1 MASKANEFDQG
12 QEPLIVED
20 ASTSTTPWTPLFW
33 LPCTFDPVVFTDVM
47 INLIKNP
54 NINSSWLF
62 RADILHDEE
71 GEDALAG
78 PSPVEYQLQIPSF
91 SGFQCK
97 RYMIRKLIPRNTLR
111 DDPLD
116 QTCLIYECT
125 AGDERQTLVVYLPH
139 VSSPDNVPFYHPKV
153 RGIAFLHR
161 WNAQAAASNIS
172 ISYLFFPDLEPTT
185 KLTRTALHL
194 LTVIG
199 KHGEGRVTGYVKR
212 VHHDIVIPQAPFQN
226 RYAALKQKYAKPL
239 IDGWAETTDPLKHVF
254 EDLGIAAFLIE
265 LWAGMYATTITPF
278 PGFVDIGCGNG
289 LLVYILNKEGYA
301 GWGFDA
307 RARKSWE
314 TYNTRVV
321 ISGTEQDSLR
331 QSVLVPSV
339 LLPSP
344 SSTTTDPSLS
354 STAIHPGLFPQG
366 TFIISNHAD
375 ELTPWT
381 PILATLSQ
389 SPFVMIP
396 CCSHNLAGAKYR
408 APPPKDKTKSES
420 AYSSLV
426 AWVEDIAR
434 DCGWEVETE
443 MLRIPSTRN
452 TALLGRRR
460 RIGGKEF
467 GDEEEEVVVEEMERV
482 VRKYGGA
489 EGWVENAMRL
499 VKTGPRGH

>member
-1 MASKANEFDQG
+1 MTTKANEFDRG

-20 ASTSTTPWTPLFW
+20 AATSTTPWTPLFW
-33 LPCTFDPVVFTDVM
+33 LPCSFDAAIFTDVM
-47 INLIKNP
+47 LNLIKNP

-71 GEDALAG
+71 GDQGLAG
-78 PSPVEYQLQIPSF
+78 PSHVDYKLQIPSF
-91 SGFQCK
+91 SGFECK

-116 QTCLIYECT
+116 QTCLIYEST
-125 AGDERQTLVVYLPH
+125 AGDEQQTLVVYLPH
-139 VSSPDNVPFYHPKV
+139 VSTPDDVPFYHPKV

-161 WNAQAAASNIS
+161 WNPQDSTGNIS
-172 ISYLFFPDLEPTT
+172 ISYLFFPAFETTT

-194 LTVIG
+194 VTVIH

-212 VHHDIVIPQAPFQN
+212 VHHDVVIPQAPFQN

-239 IDGWAETTDPLKHVF
+239 IDGWAEATDPLKHVF

-265 LWAGMYATTITPF
+265 LWADMYTDTPF

-289 LLVYILNKEGYA
+289 LLVYILNQEGYA

-314 TYNTRVV
+314 AYNARVQ

-339 LLPSP
+339 LLPDGPESNDT
-344 SSTTTDPSLS
+344 SGVDATK
-354 STAIHPGLFPQG
+354 IHDGIFPPG

-381 PILATLSQ
+381 PVLATISQ
-389 SPFVMIP
+389 CPFVMIP
-396 CCSHNLAGAKYR
+396 CCSHNLTGAKYR

-452 TALLGRRR
+452 TALLGRK
-460 RIGGKEF
+460 RISEY
-467 GDEEEEVVVEEMERV
+467 DEADVQGIIQ
-482 VRKYGGA
+482 KYGGA
-489 EGWVENAMRL
+489 EGWLENAMKL

>member
-1 MASKANEFDQG
+1 MATKTKANEFDPG
-12 QEPLIVED
+12 QEPLITED
-20 ASTSTTPWTPLFW
+20 PVTSTTPWTPLFW
-33 LPCTFDPVVFTDVM
+33 LPCGFDSAVFTDVM
-47 INLIKNP
+47 LNLIKNP

-71 GEDALAG
+71 GDQGLAG
-78 PSPVEYQLQIPSF
+78 PSHGDYQLQIPSF

-97 RYMIRKLIPRNTLR
+97 RYMIRKLIPRNTQR

-116 QTCLIYECT
+116 QTCLIYDSNTSGEQ
-125 AGDERQTLVVYLPH
+125 QTLVLYLPH
-139 VSSPDNVPFYHPKV
+139 LSSPDDVPFYHPKV

-161 WNAQAAASNIS
+161 WNEERSTGDIS

-194 LTVIG
+194 VTVIH
-199 KHGEGRVTGYVKR
+199 KHGEGRISGYVKR
-212 VHHDIVIPQAPFQN
+212 VNHDVVIPQAPFQN
-226 RYAALKQKYAKPL
+226 RYAALKQKQL
-239 IDGWAETTDPLKHVF
+239 IDSWAEATDPLKHVF
-254 EDLGIAAFLIE
+254 EDLGIAAFFIE
-265 LWAGMYATTITPF
+265 LWTEMYADSPF

-289 LLVYILNKEGYA
+289 LLVYILNQEGYT

-314 TYNTRVV
+314 AYNTRVH
-321 ISGTEQDSLR
+321 ISDTEQDSLR
-331 QSVLVPSV
+331 QSVLVPAP
-339 LLPSP
+339 LLPDPAEPDAVP
-344 SSTTTDPSLS
+344 SSDETKM
-354 STAIHPGLFPQG
+354 HNGLFPPG

-381 PILATLSQ
+381 PILATMSRC
-389 SPFVMIP
+389 PFVMIP
-396 CCSHNLAGAKYR
+396 CCSHNLTGGKYR

-452 TALLGRRR
+452 TALLGR
-460 RIGGKEF
+460 K
-467 GDEEEEVVVEEMERV
+467 RV
-482 VRKYGGA
+482 VDYDEVDVTAIIQKYGGA
-489 EGWVENAMRL
+489 DGWLNNAMKL